1 MLLEKPRTTRSTL
14 SSETRRRT
22 QQRHNIRIPV
32 EFSYQGRDFQG
43 QSRNIS
49 LGGLFVETTAAL
61 PFGAT
66 VTVRFQIPS
75 LDEPIEVKAEI
86 RWVEN
91 KDGVVEGIGVQFRGL
106 RAKHVWALN
115 KFFAEKK

>member
-1 MLLEKPRTTRSTL
+1 M
-14 SSETRRRT
+14 SSDHSRRT
-22 QQRHNIRIPV
+22 QQRHDIRIPV
-32 EFSYQGRDFQG
+32 DFSYQGRDFQG

-49 LGGLFVETTAAL
+49 LGGLFVETTASL

-66 VTVRFQIPS
+66 VTVKFHIPN
-75 LDEPIEVKAEI
+75 LKEHIEVEAEI

-106 RAKHVWALN
+106 RAKQVWALN
-115 KFFAEKK
+115 KFFADHAS